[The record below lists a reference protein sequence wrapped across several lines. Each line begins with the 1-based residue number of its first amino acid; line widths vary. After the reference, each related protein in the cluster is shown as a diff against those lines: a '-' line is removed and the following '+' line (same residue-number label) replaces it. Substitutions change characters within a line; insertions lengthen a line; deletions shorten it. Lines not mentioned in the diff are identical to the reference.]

1 MDDYIGN
8 DVADSI
14 AGALAEYGKLPNHIV
29 SCYEMADARAW
40 KVQEYL
46 CRAKLVAVNL
56 YPDLKHNKAKRGK
69 RTTKIIKTPAQMG
82 HEL

>member
-40 KVQEYL
+40 KVQEHL
-46 CRAKLVAVNL
+46 CRAMLVAVNL

-69 RTTKIIKTPAQMG
+69 RTAKIIKTPAQMG